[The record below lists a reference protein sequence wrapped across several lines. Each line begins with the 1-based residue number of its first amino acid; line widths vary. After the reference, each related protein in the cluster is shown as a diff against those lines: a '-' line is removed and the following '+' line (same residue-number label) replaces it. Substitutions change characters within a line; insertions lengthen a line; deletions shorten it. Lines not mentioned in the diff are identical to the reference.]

1 MTSEKTMT
9 IEENAKL
16 RLRPLALAD
25 TDNAID
31 LLVEGFPRRNPQY
44 WRNALERL
52 WSLDRALEVPHPGY
66 VIDVGGKVVGIILV
80 VASDVQSRGR
90 SPRANL
96 SSWYVKPDYRSFA
109 TLLLSRACKEK
120 SVTYLN
126 ISAAKHTHKICEAL
140 GFKRYSQGQFLGMP
154 VLTRPDKRSVIE
166 EFDGASPLLD
176 AETQTM
182 MSDHVGYGCICL
194 LGKREGAVEPF
205 ILVKRRVK
213 GMLPMAQLVY
223 CNSNAV
229 YASFAGAIGRY
240 LARRGIMFVIMDG
253 SGQDTGH
260 HTGLWGRYFPEK
272 TPKMFKGP
280 DAPRQNDL
288 AYSEIAVF
296 GI

>member
-1 MTSEKTMT
+1 MTSE
-9 IEENAKL
+9 ESAKL

-25 TDNAID
+25 TDDAIN
-31 LLVEGFPRRNPQY
+31 LLVEGFPRRSPKY
-44 WRNALERL
+44 WRNTMERL
-52 WSLDRALEVPHPGY
+52 WNLDRASEVPHPGY
-66 VIDVGGKVVGIILV
+66 VIDVRGKVVGIILV
-80 VASDVQSRGR
+80 VASAVQSRGR

-120 SVTYLN
+120 GVTYLN

-140 GFKRYSQGQFLGMP
+140 GFKRYSQGQFLGIP
-154 VLTRPDKRSVIE
+154 LLTKSDKQTLIE
-166 EFDGASPLLD
+166 EIDLKSPLLG

-182 MSDHVGYGCICL
+182 MSDHLGYGCICL
-194 LGKREGAVEPF
+194 VGKRDGALEPF

-213 GMLPMAQLVY
+213 GMLPVAQLIY
-223 CNSNAV
+223 CNSNAA

-240 LARRGIMFVIMDG
+240 LARIGIFFVIMDA
-253 SGQDTGH
+253 SGH
-260 HTGLWGRYFPEK
+260 EPGLWGLYFPEK

-280 DAPRQNDL
+280 NAPRQNDL